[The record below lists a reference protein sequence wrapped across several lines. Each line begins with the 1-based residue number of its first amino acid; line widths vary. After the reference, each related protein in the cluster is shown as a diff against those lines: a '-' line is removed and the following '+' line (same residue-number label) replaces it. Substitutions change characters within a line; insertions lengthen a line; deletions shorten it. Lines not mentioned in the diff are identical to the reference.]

1 MKIIDRNNKT
11 ITVQIEIPITNSM
24 LRTEESIRHALND
37 CGNEVTKELLYDFDT
52 DGSSIK
58 LNGKTYSS
66 KGRIPK
72 KYQTPYGVVNIN
84 RYVYQ
89 STSGGKTFCP
99 LEKDARIIV
108 GTTPMFAKQVSS
120 KYSDLS
126 AKRVQSDFKD
136 NHARHISREYIRR
149 ISEAVGLFIDSK
161 VDKWNYTPPI
171 ESQYVKTVGVG
182 LDGTCMYLSKDGWRI
197 AMVGTIALYDNNC
210 ERLHTQYVASPP
222 EYGKEKFYHLL
233 ESDIKRIK
241 KYYPSAIYTGVAD
254 GAVDNWTFLE
264 KHTSNQTLD
273 FFHASEYISNVG
285 KAVIRKK
292 ENIKSWFEKCCHTLK
307 HENNG
312 AVEVLNQ
319 LKKYSKK
326 EYGSKNNKVVKT
338 AVTYFENHIHQMNY
352 SDDIKNKLPIG
363 SGVTEAG
370 CKVIVKQR
378 MCNSGMKWKD
388 VGAKAILN
396 LRCVN
401 NSDGQW
407 NQLWA
412 KINKY
417 GVLIH

>member
-1 MKIIDRNNKT
+1 MKIIEKDNKT
-11 ITVQIEIPITNSM
+11 ITIQFEVPILNSM
-24 LRTEESIRHALND
+24 IKTEEAIQKALND
-37 CGNEVTKELLYDFDT
+37 CGNEITKELLSDFDT
-52 DGSSIK
+52 NGSSIEV
-58 LNGKTYSS
+58 NGKRYSS
-66 KGRIPK
+66 KGKTSK
-72 KYQTPYGVVNIN
+72 KYQTPYGEIN
-84 RYVYQ
+84 LDRHVYQ
-89 STSGGKTFCP
+89 SSDGGKTYCP
-99 LEKDARIIV
+99 LEKKARIIV
-108 GTTPMFAKQVSS
+108 GTTPVFAKQVSS

-126 AKRVQSDFKD
+126 AKRVQIDFKD
-136 NHARHISREYIRR
+136 NHARHISQEYIRR

-171 ESQYVKTVGVG
+171 EKQYVNTVGVG
-182 LDGTCMYLSKDGWRI
+182 LDGTCMYLSQDGWRI
-197 AMVGTIALYDNNC
+197 AMVGTIALYDKNC

-222 EYGKEKFYHLL
+222 EYGKEKFYSLF
-233 ESDIKRIK
+233 ESDIEKIK
-241 KYYPSAIYTGVAD
+241 KYYPSATYTGLAD

-292 ENIKSWFEKCCHTLK
+292 ENRKLWFEKCCHTLK
-307 HENNG
+307 HEKGG

-326 EYGSKNNKVVKT
+326 KYGSKNNKVVET
-338 AVTYFENHIHQMNY
+338 AITYFENHIHQMNY

-378 MCNSGMKWKD
+378 MCNSGMRWKD
-388 VGAKAILN
+388 IGSKAVLN
-396 LRCVN
+396 LRCIN
-401 NSDGQW
+401 YSDGQW
-407 NQLWA
+407 GQLWD

-417 GVLIH
+417 GLQVH